1 MKTKL
6 FTFLFALIACV
17 IIANAEIINH
27 VKIGDLYY
35 KLNTETQQATVTFDQ
50 EQSYDNYKG
59 LTSVN
64 IPESVDYE
72 EVSYPVTAIG
82 NKAFKYCYDLV
93 TVTIPA
99 TVTFIYSDAFYECY
113 SLSFFTIPST
123 VKTVSSKSLTGVPN
137 VSYSGSLYDTSSWGA
152 RSVNGYIEGHLVYA
166 DDTKTQI
173 WACMPSVEGVISIPS
188 TVTSVQSKAFWY
200 CKSLTGVNITD
211 VAAWC
216 GISYGQFDSTHP
228 CYYAK
233 HLYLNGEEVTDL
245 VIPDGVVE
253 IKERAFYGCS
263 GLNNIDIPATVT
275 SIGNNAFS
283 GVFHIRYSGEATG
296 APWGAKSI
304 NGYEEGPLV
313 YDSEARTNVLI
324 CNPNA
329 EGTIN
334 VPNSVKTISAG
345 AFSGCEKITAITLP
359 DGLDSIAESAFYW
372 CFSLNSINLPT
383 SLRTIGQQAFTG
395 CFSLTSV
402 AVPSTAISIGYLAF
416 TYVPNVEY
424 PGSPGYLSWGAR
436 SVNGYV
442 EGHWV
447 YADNTKTVLRAC
459 SAVAQGKVTI
469 PSTVTEL
476 KTYNTSVSAGA
487 FFYCTHITSLVCYAE
502 TPLKLGYNTFS
513 GMDCANIP
521 LYVPAQSV
529 DAYKAADQWNAF
541 NPILPIQNTA
551 LEQTSQEPGT
561 TGQKLIKDGQILI
574 LRGDKTYTLQGQEV
588 K

>member
-1 MKTKL
+1 MKKL
-6 FTFLFALIACV
+6 FTLFIAV
-17 IIANAEIINH
+17 MAGIGMMRAEIINH

-35 KLNTETQQATVTFDQ
+35 NLNTETQKATVTYDL

-59 LTSVN
+59 ITSIN

-72 EVSYPVTAIG
+72 EVSYSVTAIG

-93 TVTIPA
+93 TVTIPK
-99 TVTFIYSDAFYECY
+99 TVTFIYSEAFFDCY
-113 SLSFFTIPST
+113 SLSFFTVPST
-123 VKTVSSKSLTGVPN
+123 VTTVSSKSLTGVPH
-137 VSYSGSLYDTSSWGA
+137 VSYSGSIYDISSWGA
-152 RSVNGYIEGHLVYA
+152 RSVNGYIEGYLVYA
-166 DDTKTQI
+166 DETKTQI
-173 WACMPSVEGVISIPS
+173 LACMPSVEGVITIPS
-188 TVTSVQSKAFWY
+188 TVTTVKSEAFAY

-216 GISYGQFDSTHP
+216 GISYGQFNSSHP
-228 CYYAK
+228 FNYAK
-233 HLYLNGEEVTDL
+233 HLYLNGVEVVNL
-245 VIPDGVVE
+245 VIPDGVLE

-263 GLNNIDIPATVT
+263 GLMNIDVPATVT

-296 APWGAKSI
+296 APWGAKCI
-304 NGYEEGPLV
+304 NGYEDGHLI
-313 YDSEARTNVLI
+313 YDSEARTNILI
-324 CNPNA
+324 CDPKA
-329 EGTIN
+329 EGTVI

-359 DGLDSIAESAFYW
+359 GGLDSIAESAFYW
-372 CFSLNSINLPT
+372 CLSLNSINIPAT
-383 SLRTIGQQAFTG
+383 VRTIGQQAFTG

-402 AVPSTAISIGYLAF
+402 AIPSTAITIGYLAF

-442 EGHWV
+442 EGQWV

-459 SAVAQGKVTI
+459 SAVAQGEVTI

-476 KTYNTSVSAGA
+476 KTYNTTVAAGV
-487 FFYCTHITSLVCYAE
+487 FYYCTHITSLVCHAE
-502 TPLKLGYNTFS
+502 TPLQLGYNTFS

-521 LYVPAQSV
+521 LYVPTQSV
-529 DAYKAADQWNAF
+529 DAYKAADQWKEF
-541 NPILPIQNTA
+541 NPILPIQATA
-551 LEQTSQEPGT
+551 LNQTNQELGT
-561 TGQKLIKDGQILI
+561 NGKKLIKDGQILI
-574 LRGDKTYTLQGQEV
+574 FRDGKTYTVTGQEV